1 MSQPAETTIRTYGED
16 TVANGDPYMAMLM
29 ETNEQGVAIQR
40 RAVSLGTGFTSMDDI
55 ASFIRL
61 ELRRDEPALDG
72 FRDLSFEV
80 DSVDIFGVVGRVDM

>member
-1 MSQPAETTIRTYGED
+1 M
-16 TVANGDPYMAMLM
+16 VMLM
-29 ETNEQGVAIQR
+29 ETDEQGVAIQR
-40 RAVSLGTGFTSMDDI
+40 RAVSIGTGFTSMDDI

-80 DSVDIFGVVGRVDM
+80 DTVDIFGVVGRVDM